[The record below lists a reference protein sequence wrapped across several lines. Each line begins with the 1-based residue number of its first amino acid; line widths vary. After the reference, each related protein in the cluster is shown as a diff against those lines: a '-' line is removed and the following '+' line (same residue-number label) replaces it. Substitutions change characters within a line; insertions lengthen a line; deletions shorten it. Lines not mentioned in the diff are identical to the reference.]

1 MLVLMALVTTF
12 MAGPALRLL
21 DPKEELS
28 APPEEEF
35 RRALLEAPTPAPLA
49 PQRALIVAPQ
59 DDTSVDALLALAEPL
74 ARSQPPREVILV
86 RLLHPQSLS
95 TGVGREDRLMERAAD
110 DLNER
115 RELLL
120 EHGVQSRA
128 VAFTSPDAGS
138 DLVRLSAEQDVDLVL
153 LNGRRPLI
161 GEAVPRGDVG
171 TVLEKATCDV
181 AVLVEREGIPTIDAD
196 HPVFVPFG
204 GAEHD
209 WAALELAAWIA
220 SVQGAPLRLLG
231 AAHNGTSQAD
241 GDGSGEQR
249 DASRLIANASLVVQQ
264 LAGIAAE
271 PVLVEPGPQLVAAAK
286 GAGLLVIGVSERW
299 RDEGLGPVRSE
310 IAKTAPAPTLFVR
323 RGQRPGAL
331 APKDN
336 MTRFR
341 WSSAGEP
348 LSR

>member
-1 MLVLMALVTTF
+1 MLVVMALVTTF

-21 DPKEELS
+21 DPRGELS
-28 APPEEEF
+28 EPPEEEF
-35 RRALLEAPTPAPLA
+35 RRMRLEEPMPATLV
-49 PQRALIVAPQ
+49 PQRSVIVAPQ
-59 DDTSVDALLALAEPL
+59 DDTSVAALLALGEPL
-74 ARSQPPREVILV
+74 ARSQPPREIILV
-86 RLLHPQSLS
+86 RLLHPQTLS
-95 TGVGREDRLMERAAD
+95 TGLGREERNIERATA
-110 DLNER
+110 DLNEY
-115 RELLL
+115 REELI

-138 DLVRLSAEQDVDLVL
+138 DLVRLSTEQDVDLVL
-153 LNGRRPLI
+153 LNGRRPLL

-171 TVLEKATCDV
+171 TVLEKAPCDV
-181 AVLVEREGIPTIDAD
+181 AVLVDRAGVPTIDAE

-220 SVQGAPLRLLG
+220 SVQLAPLKLLG
-231 AAHNGTSQAD
+231 ASHNGAT
-241 GDGSGEQR
+241 GNGGEGAGESR

-271 PVLVEPGPQLVAAAK
+271 PVLVEPGPQVVEAAK
-286 GAGLLVIGVSERW
+286 GAGLLVIGLSERW

-310 IAKTAPAPTLFVR
+310 IAKSAPAPVLFVR
-323 RGQRPGAL
+323 RGERQGAL

-341 WSSAGEP
+341 WSSAEP
-348 LSR
+348 PLAR